1 MLQNPASI
9 GSSLTRFS
17 NRALDSHVVTSMFL
31 VLFIAAMEREK
42 TRLTANGEIC
52 NNSAARCI
60 QQGAIIDPAQAAWS
74 GRIQLFIR
82 HPFGEFHT
90 STHRSDWC
98 CNITTRWRAGRA
110 ATADLWRW
118 ACLSNPLKRCRAQ
131 SKRFAT
137 NCGWVC
143 ITLDIWIYWKGW
155 KANNPH
161 RNFDKRF
168 SSQFW

>member
-17 NRALDSHVVTSMFL
+17 NRALDSHVVTSIFL
-31 VLFIAAMEREK
+31 VLFLAATEREK

-74 GRIQLFIR
+74 GRIKLFIR
-82 HPFGEFHT
+82 HPFGVSLKLTLLWKHT
-90 STHRSDWC
+90 STHRSDWY
-98 CNITTRWRAGRA
+98 CNTATRWRAGRA

-137 NCGWVC
+137 NCCWVC
-143 ITLDIWIYWKGW
+143 ITPRYLDLLKGLRS
-155 KANNPH
+155 KQPT
-161 RNFDKRF
+161 
-168 SSQFW
+168 QEFW